1 MNDRDSAMNE
11 RCPVVIRSGQLPG
24 DAELLALYDAAGW
37 TAYTAN
43 PARLAAALRG
53 SALVVTARGTDGALV
68 GLARAISD
76 NATVCYLQDI
86 LVHPDQQ
93 RRGIGRSLMT
103 AVLTH
108 YADLR
113 QFVLLTEND
122 PVQRYFYAGLGLT
135 RSDTRGLHAYLR

>member
-1 MNDRDSAMNE
+1 MNDRD
-11 RCPVVIRSGQLPG
+11 PVVIRSGQIPD

-37 TAYTAN
+37 TSYTTD
-43 PARLAAALRG
+43 PATLVAAISG
-53 SALVVTARGTDGALV
+53 SALVVTARGADGALV

-76 NATVCYLQDI
+76 NATICYLQDI
-86 LVHPDQQ
+86 LVRPDQQ

-113 QFVLLTEND
+113 QFVLLTD
-122 PVQRYFYAGLGLT
+122 DDRLSG
-135 RSDTRGLHAYLR
+135 RSTPASG

>member
-1 MNDRDSAMNE
+1 MNDRD
-11 RCPVVIRSGQLPG
+11 PVVIRSGQIPD

-37 TAYTAN
+37 TSYTTD
-43 PARLAAALRG
+43 PATLVAAISG
-53 SALVVTARGTDGALV
+53 SALVVTARGADGALV

-76 NATVCYLQDI
+76 NATICYLQDI
-86 LVHPDQQ
+86 LVRPDQQ

-113 QFVLLTEND
+113 QFVLLTDDD
-122 PVQRYFYAGLGLT
+122 PTQRAFYTGIGLT
-135 RSDTRGLHAYLR
+135 RSDARGLHAYLR